1 MNDKIIN
8 LQKRINIKFKNLN
21 NLKKSITHKSYD
33 SFNNYEK
40 LEFLGD
46 RILGFVIS
54 KKLIEL
60 YPNEKEGVL
69 DKKLASLVNKNKCL
83 EVAKIIG
90 LEKFILVGNKNSKNK
105 VENKIVAD
113 SIEALIGAIYYDK
126 GFEISE
132 KFILNMWKGFISSS
146 EETIIDSKTK
156 LQEYSLKKFK
166 TLPIYKLIS
175 KSGPKHK
182 PKFIISVRL
191 QDSKFFNGQGDS
203 KKKAEQDAAKNLLN
217 NSKILWFG
225 LIMAIY

>member
-1 MNDKIIN
+1 MNDKLNN
-8 LQKRINIKFKNLN
+8 LQKKINIKFKNLN
-21 NLKKSITHKSYD
+21 NLKKSITHKSFD
-33 SFNNYEK
+33 PIDNYEK

-90 LEKFILVGNKNSKNK
+90 LEKFISVGNKNSNTK
-105 VENKIVAD
+105 VENKIIAD
-113 SIEALIGAIYYDK
+113 SIEALIGAIYYEK

-132 KFILNMWKGFISSS
+132 KFILSKWKKFINLS
-146 EETIIDSKTK
+146 EFTVVDAKTK

-166 TLPIYKLIS
+166 SLPTYKLIS
-175 KSGPKHK
+175 NSGPRHK
-182 PKFIISVRL
+182 PKFIVSVKIK
-191 QDSKFFNGQGDS
+191 DTKIHEGFGDS
-203 KKKAEQDAAKNLLN
+203 KKKAEQNAAKKLLDNL
-217 NSKILWFG
+217 K
-225 LIMAIY
+225 

>member
-1 MNDKIIN
+1 MKDKLIF
-8 LQKRINIKFKNLN
+8 LQKKINIKFKNLN
-21 NLKKSITHKSYD
+21 ILKKSITHKSFD
-33 SFNNYEK
+33 SVNNYEK

-60 YPNEKEGVL
+60 YPDEKEGFL

-83 EVAKIIG
+83 EVAKTIS
-90 LEKFILVGNKNSKNK
+90 LEKFILVGNKNSKTK
-105 VENKIVAD
+105 LENKIIAD

-126 GFEISE
+126 SFEIAE
-132 KFILNMWKGFISSS
+132 KFILNMWKSFISLS

-156 LQEYSLKKFK
+156 LQEYSLKKLK
-166 TLPIYKLIS
+166 KLPIYKLIS

-182 PKFIISVRL
+182 PKFIVSVKL
-191 QDSKFFNGQGDS
+191 QDSKFFNGHGDS

-217 NSKILWFG
+217 NSKI
-225 LIMAIY
+225 I

>member
-1 MNDKIIN
+1 MSDKLNN
-8 LQKRINIKFKNLN
+8 LQKKINIKFKNLN
-21 NLKKSITHKSYD
+21 YLKKSITHKSYD
-33 SFNNYEK
+33 PLKNYEK

-69 DKKLASLVNKNKCL
+69 DKKLASLVNKNQCL

-90 LEKFILVGNKNSKNK
+90 LEKFILVGNKSAKTK
-105 VENKIVAD
+105 VENKIIAD

-126 GFEISE
+126 GFEVSE
-132 KFILNMWKGFISSS
+132 KFILNIWKNFIKLS

-166 TLPIYKLIS
+166 SLPIYKLVS
-175 KSGPKHK
+175 SSGPKHK
-182 PKFIISVRL
+182 PKFTISVRL
-191 QDSKFFNGQGDS
+191 KDTKLYEGSGDS
-203 KKKAEQDAAKNLLN
+203 KKKAEQNAAKKLLDN
-217 NSKILWFG
+217 IK
-225 LIMAIY
+225 

>member
-1 MNDKIIN
+1 MSDKLNN
-8 LQKRINIKFKNLN
+8 LQKKISIKFKNLN
-21 NLKKSITHKSYD
+21 YLKKSITHKSYD
-33 SFNNYEK
+33 PLNNYEK

-69 DKKLASLVNKNKCL
+69 DKKLASLVNKNQCL

-90 LEKFILVGNKNSKNK
+90 LEKFILVGNKNAKTK
-105 VENKIVAD
+105 VENKIIAD

-126 GFEISE
+126 GFEVSE
-132 KFILNMWKGFISSS
+132 KFILNIWKNFIKLS

-166 TLPIYKLIS
+166 SLPIYKLVS
-175 KSGPKHK
+175 SSGPKHK
-182 PKFIISVRL
+182 PKFTISVRL
-191 QDSKFFNGQGDS
+191 KDTKLYEGSGDS
-203 KKKAEQDAAKNLLN
+203 KKKAEQNAAKKLLDN
-217 NSKILWFG
+217 IK
-225 LIMAIY
+225 

>member
-1 MNDKIIN
+1 MKDKLTN
-8 LQKRINIKFKNLN
+8 LQKKINIKFKNIN
-21 NLKKSITHKSYD
+21 NLQKSITHKSHD
-33 SFNNYEK
+33 SIDNYEK

-60 YPNEKEGVL
+60 YPNEKEGFL

-83 EVAKIIG
+83 DVAKTIG
-90 LEKFILVGNKNSKNK
+90 LEKFILVGNNSKNK

-126 GFEISE
+126 GFEICE
-132 KFILNMWKGFISSS
+132 KFILGMWKNFINLT

-166 TLPIYKLIS
+166 SLPIYKLIAR
-175 KSGPKHK
+175 SGPKHK
-182 PKFIISVRL
+182 PRFSISVRL
-191 QDSKFFNGQGDS
+191 KDSKFFNGQGDS
-203 KKKAEQDAAKNLLN
+203 KKKAEQNAAKNFLES
-217 NSKILWFG
+217 SKL
-225 LIMAIY
+225 